1 VRWCMVAVTRGVE
14 FDFDRIAP
22 AVRVVRRVE
31 EILEPI
37 EPDDPRWSSFDY
49 LHTKRERD
57 EAKGNGFRM
66 QFVEPSDTS
75 VPTLRKGYHKAGS
88 TDPLLKHPFLQG
100 IYRKLTA
107 AEHARVKGVPAYL
120 VDGVSETTA
129 HELLGQGIVYEP
141 FRAVGE
147 RIGEAIAAA
156 IDEGQRR
163 LRVTDEEAAVTA
175 RERRQQAT
183 G

>member
-1 VRWCMVAVTRGVE
+1 MWRRSSTPSRRTTRAG
-14 FDFDRIAP
+14 
-22 AVRVVRRVE
+22 
-31 EILEPI
+31 
-37 EPDDPRWSSFDY
+37 PRSAT

-66 QFVEPSDTS
+66 QFISPEDAS

-88 TDPLLKHPFLQG
+88 TDPLLKHPVLQG

-107 AEHARVKGVPAYL
+107 AEHARAKGVPARL
-120 VDGVSETTA
+120 VDGLSETNA
-129 HELLGQGIVYEP
+129 HQLLGQGIVYEP

-147 RIGEAIAAA
+147 RIGKAIAAA
-156 IDEGQRR
+156 IEEGQRR
-163 LRVTDEEAAVTA
+163 LQAADEEAAAVTRA
-175 RERRQQAT
+175 RRQSAT